1 MSTVRDLRESS
12 ESAVRRRETLLV
24 AAALLA
30 LLAVFFWRAVF
41 LGEKL
46 LPADIAYT
54 DPLYFCHAPAEFTK
68 PHNIL
73 LYDQAYQ
80 FYPWRVYVSRALR
93 QGFLP
98 LWDPYIYCGT
108 PLLAKDQPA
117 LFYPLNILSYAFS
130 PPDGVL
136 LTALAR
142 LLIAGLSTYWFV
154 RMIGGGRFGALLSA
168 VSFAF
173 SGFMSVWLGHPHSNV
188 AAWLPTLFLAIEWL
202 SRRNGVPQVMLVAV
216 TVAVQ
221 LTGGHA
227 ETALYTLTAGGLYHL
242 FRVAILWCSER
253 KVRPALMR
261 LLSFGAAAALGLALA
276 AVHVL
281 PFWEW
286 LQGSA
291 EFHLRSG
298 SESLQVMRP
307 GPRYMLAGL
316 LPAVLPNI
324 FNNPTWPGE
333 YKSFLPGWNFVE
345 QTVYVGILG
354 LSLAASALFVRDH
367 RNRVLFLAGV
377 GLAALG
383 AALRLPVFDWVNRLP
398 LFDIASPGRWRLVYT
413 FCMCVL
419 VGVGAQ
425 GIVNGATRSSA
436 TRVLI
441 RLLGGIALAAVC
453 AVLVGG
459 WILGTMGVGF
469 PVTGIWQLSDD
480 LVAQAFHLSN
490 LGMYWPVLV
499 ALAGILVL
507 VLYLRRVLS
516 QKMVKVVLA
525 LLVIA
530 DMFAFGMNYHATIRE
545 EHIFPET
552 PALQF
557 VKNDQGIY
565 RIVGTN
571 IDVMPNTSVV
581 HELYDVRGLDFPS
594 HRYLEFCEA
603 IGGQDWL
610 GYGILF
616 SVQLQPRLLGLLNVK
631 YVLTCSRPGAKG
643 LRDLRLLY
651 VDRDINV
658 YENLQCLP
666 RSFVVHSALVY
677 EDSDDILEALR
688 DQEFDLRSEII
699 LEKPLPPGFVA
710 SPGDVAQAATEITRY
725 EPNHVTIEVATLSNG
740 WLFLSDTY
748 DSDWK
753 AYVDG
758 DETEIYRANYAF
770 RAVYLE
776 PGQHVVDFVY
786 APGAFKVGYMIS
798 LLALLSMPVMLVAH
812 WRISR
817 QRRGKVSDENAS
829 AS

>member
-1 MSTVRDLRESS
+1 VSAVRDLRESS
-12 ESAVRRRETLLV
+12 ESAVRRRETLQVAAVLV
-24 AAALLA
+24 ALLSI
-30 LLAVFFWRAVF
+30 FFWRAVF

-54 DPLYFCHAPAEFTK
+54 DPLYFRHAPTEFTK
-68 PHNIL
+68 PHNVL

-98 LWDPYIYCGT
+98 LWDPYVYCGT
-108 PLLAKDQPA
+108 PLFAKDQPA

-130 PPDGVL
+130 PPDAVL

-168 VSFAF
+168 ISFAF
-173 SGFMSVWLGHPHSNV
+173 SGFMIVWLGHPHSNV

-202 SRRNGVPQVMLVAV
+202 SRRNGVAQVVLVAV
-216 TVAVQ
+216 VVAIL

-227 ETALYTLTAGGLYHL
+227 ETALYALAAGGLYHL
-242 FRVAILWCSER
+242 FRVATLWHSER
-253 KVRPALMR
+253 RVRPALMR

-298 SESLQVMRP
+298 SESLRVMRP

-345 QTVYVGILG
+345 QTVYVGVLG
-354 LSLAASALFVRDH
+354 LSLAASALFVR
-367 RNRVLFLAGV
+367 RSKKRVLFFV
-377 GLAALG
+377 GLGLVALG
-383 AALRLPVFDWVNRLP
+383 AALRLPVFDVVNYLP
-398 LFDIASPGRWRLVYT
+398 LFDIASPGRFRLVYT

-425 GIVNGATRSSA
+425 GLVNGATRSPA

-441 RLLGGIALAAVC
+441 RLLVGLALAAVC
-453 AVLVGG
+453 TVLIGG
-459 WILGTMGVGF
+459 WLLGTMGVDF
-469 PVTGIWQLSDD
+469 QVSGIWQRSDD
-480 LVAQAFHLSN
+480 LVAQAFHFAN
-490 LGMYWPVLV
+490 LGMYWPILV

-507 VLYLRRVLS
+507 VLYSRRVWS
-516 QKMVKVVLA
+516 QKSVKVALA
-525 LLVIA
+525 LLLIA
-530 DMFAFGMNYHATIRE
+530 DMFAFGMNYHGTIRE
-545 EHIFPET
+545 EHIFPEI

-557 VKNDQGIY
+557 VKSDQGIY

-571 IDVMPNTSVV
+571 IDAMPNTSVV
-581 HELYDVRGLDFPS
+581 HELSDVRGLDFPS
-594 HRYLEFCEA
+594 QRYLEFCEA

-616 SVQLQPRLLGLLNVK
+616 GVQLQPRMLGLLNVK
-631 YVLTCSRPGAKG
+631 YVLTSSRPGAKG
-643 LRDLRLLY
+643 LRDLRLLH
-651 VDRDINV
+651 VDRDTKV
-658 YENLQCLP
+658 YENLRCLP
-666 RSFVVHSALVY
+666 RAFTVHRARVC
-677 EDSDDILEALR
+677 EDSEDILETLR
-688 DQEFDLRSEII
+688 NPEFDLRSEII
-699 LEKPLPPGFVA
+699 LEKPLPPRFVA
-710 SPGDVAQAATEITRY
+710 PPGDVAPAATEITRY
-725 EPNHVTIEVATLSNG
+725 DPNHVTIEVATLSNS
-740 WLFLSDTY
+740 WLFLSDRY
-748 DSDWK
+748 DPDWK

-758 DETEIYRANYAF
+758 EETEIYRADYAF

-786 APGAFKVGYMIS
+786 APRSFKVGYTVS
-798 LLALLSMPVMLVAH
+798 LLALLSILVMLVAC

-817 QRRGKVSDENAS
+817 LERGNANDENAGS
-829 AS
+829 